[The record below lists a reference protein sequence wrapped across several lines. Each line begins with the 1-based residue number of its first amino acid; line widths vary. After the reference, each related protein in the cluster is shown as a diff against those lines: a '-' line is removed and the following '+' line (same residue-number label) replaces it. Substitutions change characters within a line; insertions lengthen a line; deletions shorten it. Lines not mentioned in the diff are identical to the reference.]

1 MPFDQPVYI
10 DAEFTEEVE
19 EQEATGEITVPDYEL
34 VTDERDRT
42 FEGTTPKL
50 NNSTFTST
58 AATEIISGLNYLGFR
73 HHAYNSHN
81 AGINT
86 VPSRAKWLE
95 NISSDQVFKIRF
107 KLRAYNPS
115 GNNFSFRVLG
125 VTPCSQ
131 NGHVQNIYPN
141 SRSTNEFGGVN
152 NDNFAIYDYK
162 SRYGSGVNMSETS
175 FFKLQVNTNF
185 PRFAVGFHGTVPIGS
200 SMEFDYIQLIPANE
214 QYYEEIAITDN
225 IPYQPP
231 SVTHPRLELG
241 ILGSQNLINP
251 HSNVSL
257 NNIHKIEILDSKE
270 NIYYEE
276 TITGL
281 PSLTREI
288 LLNPYSLPL
297 NEELTLKFTA
307 INQDNEVNYFLTN
320 EKSDIV
326 NFMWRD
332 ETGNLNEILELGQE
346 IIDDYKFYNDV
357 SFNGLI
363 PTDAQIQQYD
373 LNGDNNITVQ
383 DFLAF
388 TDNVMDLIESLGL
401 SEIIENLEV

>member
-1 MPFDQPVYI
+1 
-10 DAEFTEEVE
+10 
-19 EQEATGEITVPDYEL
+19 
-34 VTDERDRT
+34 
-42 FEGTTPKL
+42 
-50 NNSTFTST
+50 
-58 AATEIISGLNYLGFR
+58 AA
-73 HHAYNSHN
+73 
-81 AGINT
+81 
-86 VPSRAKWLE
+86 V
-95 NISSDQVFKIRF
+95 
-107 KLRAYNPS
+107 
-115 GNNFSFRVLG
+115 G
-125 VTPCSQ
+125 VT
-131 NGHVQNIYPN
+131 
-141 SRSTNEFGGVN
+141 
-152 NDNFAIYDYK
+152 
-162 SRYGSGVNMSETS
+162 
-175 FFKLQVNTNF
+175 
-185 PRFAVGFHGTVPIGS
+185 
-200 SMEFDYIQLIPANE
+200 MEFDYIQLIPANE

-251 HSNVSL
+251 HPNVSL

-288 LLNPYSLPL
+288 SLNPYSLPL

-320 EKSDIV
+320 EESDIV

-346 IIDDYKFYNDV
+346 IIDDYKFYYDV

-363 PTDAQIQQYD
+363 PTNAQIQQYD
-373 LNGDNNITVQ
+373 LNGDNNINVQ
-383 DFLAF
+383 DYLAF
-388 TDNVMDLIESLGL
+388 TENVMDLIESLGL
-401 SEIIENLEV
+401 SEIIE

>member
-1 MPFDQPVYI
+1 M
-10 DAEFTEEVE
+10 
-19 EQEATGEITVPDYEL
+19 
-34 VTDERDRT
+34 
-42 FEGTTPKL
+42 
-50 NNSTFTST
+50 
-58 AATEIISGLNYLGFR
+58 
-73 HHAYNSHN
+73 
-81 AGINT
+81 
-86 VPSRAKWLE
+86 
-95 NISSDQVFKIRF
+95 
-107 KLRAYNPS
+107 
-115 GNNFSFRVLG
+115 
-125 VTPCSQ
+125 
-131 NGHVQNIYPN
+131 
-141 SRSTNEFGGVN
+141 
-152 NDNFAIYDYK
+152 
-162 SRYGSGVNMSETS
+162 
-175 FFKLQVNTNF
+175 
-185 PRFAVGFHGTVPIGS
+185 
-200 SMEFDYIQLIPANE
+200 
-214 QYYEEIAITDN
+214 
-225 IPYQPP
+225 
-231 SVTHPRLELG
+231 
-241 ILGSQNLINP
+241 
-251 HSNVSL
+251 
-257 NNIHKIEILDSKE
+257 
-270 NIYYEE
+270 
-276 TITGL
+276 